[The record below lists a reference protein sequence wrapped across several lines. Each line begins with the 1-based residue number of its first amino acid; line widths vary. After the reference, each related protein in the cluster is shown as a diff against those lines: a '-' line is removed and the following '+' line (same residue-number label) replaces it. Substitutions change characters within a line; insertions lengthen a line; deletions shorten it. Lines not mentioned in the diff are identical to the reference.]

1 MKAINSD
8 NRCKWRRRKE
18 ARPAEIIDAALDLFV
33 VNGFSATKLDEV
45 ARMAGVS
52 KGTVYLYFESKEA
65 LLREAVKQI
74 IVPEVVKAEQQAAD
88 FTGSQTELL
97 TTLIFNWWEAVG
109 KTRLAGIPKLM
120 VSEAANF
127 PELAEFYLETVVSR
141 ARNLIAKTIKNG
153 IESGEFRVCDPIATT
168 RLLIAPL
175 VFAVIWEKSLGVYD
189 KEEYDVEE
197 YIRLHIDIF
206 LKGLSAG

>member
-1 MKAINSD
+1 MNPD

-97 TTLIFNWWEAVG
+97 TALIFNWWEAVG

-153 IESGEFRVCDPIATT
+153 IESGEFRDCDPVATT

-175 VFAVIWEKSLGVYD
+175 VFAVIWEKSLGAYD

-206 LKGLSAG
+206 LKGLGAG